1 MAKSSLPQNAQKSL
15 LGSFL
20 TWPSFQQLPPSTNKH
35 IPGSVSPKLTASKPA
50 ANGRLV
56 GVGGGSRKGNG
67 YEAAVEAKRQAVGPV
82 QQLEATSPSL
92 IPPTTATSAI
102 GDPTKNSPYI
112 KESQNG
118 LSDLDPLGKL
128 PNKSPI
134 LFLPQLF
141 DIFQR
146 TVRSYQSQAF

>member
-1 MAKSSLPQNAQKSL
+1 M
-15 LGSFL
+15 
-20 TWPSFQQLPPSTNKH
+20 
-35 IPGSVSPKLTASKPA
+35 SPKLAASKPA

-92 IPPTTATSAI
+92 IPPTEATSAI

-128 PNKSPI
+128 PNKSLI

-141 DIFQR
+141 DVFQK
-146 TVRSYQSQAF
+146 TVRSYQSQAFQLVFPSSPFLD

>member
-1 MAKSSLPQNAQKSL
+1 M
-15 LGSFL
+15 
-20 TWPSFQQLPPSTNKH
+20 
-35 IPGSVSPKLTASKPA
+35 SPKLAASKPA

-56 GVGGGSRKGNG
+56 GVGGGSRKGNNG

-134 LFLPQLF
+134 LYLPLRF
-141 DIFQR
+141 DI
-146 TVRSYQSQAF
+146 